1 MTKRPVW
8 QWIAAAALL
17 ALPTLP
23 LLATL
28 ALAAWPALDASA
40 WAALWEQ
47 PSLARAWGLTLG
59 SALVATALS
68 LAVSAWILSRAF
80 THPAFQRL
88 VRWLGPMLALPH
100 AAFAIGFAFL
110 VAPSGWLLRL
120 LSPWAT
126 GFDQP
131 PPWVTT
137 QDPWAIGL
145 VLVLVA
151 KEVPF
156 LLWTA
161 ASQLQRPDV
170 GPRLARELMLARSMG
185 YSPVRAW
192 WRIGWPQLWPRLRW
206 PVLAVWAYSLTV
218 VDLSLI
224 VGPGSPPTLPVL
236 AWGWLN
242 DADPAT
248 NAMGA
253 AAAWLLALTLAAT
266 AAVFML
272 LMGLRRGAGR
282 RCDGQRGSARS
293 VIGSPVG
300 GHAMQAL
307 LAVYAAVAM
316 ALGIGSIAGVWPF
329 PGLMPERATL
339 AAWQSVWNSSA
350 TVTDTVLLGA
360 AASVAALLWSVAW
373 LELAPAAWDQRLR
386 RLVYLPLALPA
397 VLWVVG
403 LHATLLRL
411 DLDGRWTGLWLAHAL
426 ACLPYTL
433 IALAPAYGSF
443 DPRLEAVAATLGR
456 SRVAFLWRV
465 KWPLLRPALAS
476 ALAVGFAVSVAQYL
490 PTLFIGA
497 GRFST
502 VTTEAVTLAAGA
514 QRALTSAYA
523 WLQWMLP
530 AIGFALAAWAS
541 RPRRFRS
548 ARAG

>member
-1 MTKRPVW
+1 MTTRPVW
-8 QWIAAAALL
+8 QRIAAAALL

-28 ALAAWPALDASA
+28 GLAAWPALDTTA
-40 WAALWEQ
+40 WAALWAQ
-47 PSLARAWGLTLG
+47 PSLASAWWLTLG
-59 SALVATALS
+59 SALAATALS
-68 LAVSAWILSRAF
+68 LGLSAWILSRAF

-88 VRWLGPMLALPH
+88 VRALGPMLALPH

-110 VAPSGWLLRL
+110 IAPSGWLLRL

-170 GPRLARELMLARSMG
+170 GPRLTRELILARSMG
-185 YSPVRAW
+185 YGPVRAW

-206 PVLAVWAYSLTV
+206 PLLAVWAYSLTV

-224 VGPGSPPTLPVL
+224 IGPGSPPTLPVL

-253 AAAWLLALTLAAT
+253 AAAWLLALTLATT
-266 AAVFML
+266 AGLAWQ
-272 LMGLRRGAGR
+272 LMGLRLGAAR

-293 VIGSPVG
+293 AFGKLAG
-300 GHAMQAL
+300 GHAMLAL
-307 LAVYAAVAM
+307 LVVYGAVAL
-316 ALGIGSIAGVWPF
+316 ALGVGSIAGVWPF
-329 PGLMPERATL
+329 PGLIPERGTL
-339 AAWQSVWNSSA
+339 AAWQSVWGSA
-350 TVTDTVLLGA
+350 TTVSDTVVLGL
-360 AASVAALLWSVAW
+360 AASTAALLWSVAW
-373 LELAPAAWDQRLR
+373 LELAPATWDQRLR

-456 SRVAFLWRV
+456 SRAAFLWQV

-490 PTLFIGA
+490 PTLYVGA
-497 GRFST
+497 GRFQT
-502 VTTEAVTLAAGA
+502 VTTEAVTLASGG
-514 QRALTSAYA
+514 QRALTAAFA
-523 WLQWMLP
+523 WLQWLLPMLMF
-530 AIGFALAAWAS
+530 GLAAWWG
-541 RPRRFRS
+541 RPRRWP
-548 ARAG
+548 AAAQ